1 MSYETVRNWM
11 KTNPAVPP
19 QMRKWAEGIDGS
31 VTWITTTT
39 TTSTSTTT
47 TTSS

>member
-1 MSYETVRNWM
+1 MSYEKVRDWM

-19 QMRKWAEGIDGS
+19 QMRKWAEAVDASI
-31 VTWITTTT
+31 TWATTTT

-47 TTSS
+47 TTT